1 MFSKILFWSI
11 VPLIVIIGVALF
23 RILPI
28 NEPFT
33 YFKESRKRLPLSA
46 EVKEKS
52 EAVLEKPSLPVPAD
66 PLVHLVAVGDMMLS
80 RNVGQKMVEYN
91 DYQYPFRKMGQFLQ
105 NADITFGNLES
116 PLLAGEPVYTPS
128 MVFRADPECA
138 GALTKVGFDVL
149 SLANNHIMNQG
160 DKGLKKTLELLEQEG
175 IQGIGAG
182 LSREKAH
189 QAAIVER
196 NNLKIA
202 FLAYTYAGN
211 TEAKENNAGAAIMNA
226 EDLKSDLARAK
237 KEADLVIV
245 SMHAG
250 TEYKRAP
257 NERQIAFA
265 RQAIDAGADLV
276 IGHHPHWFQTVEK
289 YKGKYIIY
297 SLGNF
302 VFDQMW
308 SEETREGMVADIY
321 LDRDGVV
328 ELNFLPVKIFD
339 YSQPQFVSPSEQNRL
354 LKMLGIALDEQPS
367 FSFQNG
373 AYQEGIS
380 LGLKSGAVFAGI
392 PSLLNQDLDQDTKEE
407 KITLDQGLVKVF
419 QNETKIWESD
429 PAWVVNDYTVGDFNG
444 DAKPDLALALWKKG
458 DYAENSPLANTE
470 NKEHWGSH
478 LFLYNLKRAT
488 PASPEARDGG
498 QGALDLIW
506 GSSILDKP
514 LLEIEAG
521 DFNKDQ
527 KSELVALEGAYE
539 HPESKTSQNLNV
551 LSWNGWGFTK
561 DWGKGGGY
569 YNLRVYSVPEV
580 TILVNQAD

>member
-1 MFSKILFWSI
+1 MFYKILFWFI

-28 NEPFT
+28 NESVIH
-33 YFKESRKRLPLSA
+33 FKESRKKLPLSA
-46 EVKEKS
+46 EVKE
-52 EAVLEKPSLPVPAD
+52 EAQAVLEKPNLPVPEQ

-80 RNVGQKMVEYN
+80 RNVGQKMVKYN

-116 PLLAGEPVYTPS
+116 PLLAGEPVHTPS

-138 GALTKVGFDVL
+138 GALTTVGFDVL

-182 LSREKAH
+182 LNREMAH

-211 TEAKENNAGAAIMNA
+211 TEAKENNAGAAIMNI
-226 EDLKSDLARAK
+226 EDLKSDLGKAK

-257 NERQIAFA
+257 NAGQIAFA

-339 YSQPQFVSPSEQNRL
+339 YSQPQFVSLGEQNRL
-354 LKMLGIALDEQPS
+354 LKMLDITLEEQPS

-373 AYQEGIS
+373 AYQEETS
-380 LGLKSGAVFAGI
+380 LGLKSGAVFARI
-392 PSLLNQDLDQDTKEE
+392 PYLLNQDLDQDTKEE
-407 KITLDQGLVKVF
+407 KIILDQGLVKVL

-458 DYAENSPLANTE
+458 DYVENSPLANAE

-478 LFLYNLKRAT
+478 LFLYNLKEARA
-488 PASPEARDGG
+488 AEARDGG
-498 QGALDLIW
+498 RGELDLIW

-527 KSELVALEGAYE
+527 KSELVALEGTYE
-539 HPESKTSQNLNV
+539 HPESKISQDLNV

-561 DWGKGGGY
+561 DWGKQGSY
-569 YNLRVYSVPEV
+569 SDLKVYPVPEI
-580 TILVNQAD
+580 TIFVNQVD